1 MRKIDESIEN
11 PIDNFLYI
19 FVEIIAPYAHK
30 AGLSP
35 NMITTLSVVFS
46 IISIYYLYNRF
57 FVLAIILYILSY
69 FCDCLDGYVARK
81 YNMISKWG
89 DMYDHISDVVSFVLY
104 NIVLYLINSRLF
116 FMVLPIIL
124 FFLVAAQIHMA
135 YQELY
140 YNKPGESSTL
150 NFLTN
155 AFIYDKHLSKPRI
168 SDIMKYTRYYGTG
181 TLHLV
186 MVGITMVYSNFYM

>member
-11 PIDNFLYI
+11 PIDNFIYI
-19 FVEIIAPYAHK
+19 FVEIIAPYAHT

-46 IISIYYLYNRF
+46 IISVYYLYNRF
-57 FVLAIILYILSY
+57 FVLASVLYILSY

-81 YNMISKWG
+81 YNMISKFG

-104 NIVLYLINSRLF
+104 NIVLYMINSRLF
-116 FMVLPIIL
+116 FMFLPIIL
-124 FFLVAAQIHMA
+124 FFLVGAQIHLA
-135 YQELY
+135 YQELH

-150 NFLTN
+150 NFLTKT
-155 AFIYDKHLSKPRI
+155 FIYDKKLNKSRI
-168 SDIMKYTRYYGTG
+168 TDIMKYTRYFGLG
-181 TLHLV
+181 TLNLV
-186 MVGITMVYSNFYM
+186 MVCITLVYSNFYL